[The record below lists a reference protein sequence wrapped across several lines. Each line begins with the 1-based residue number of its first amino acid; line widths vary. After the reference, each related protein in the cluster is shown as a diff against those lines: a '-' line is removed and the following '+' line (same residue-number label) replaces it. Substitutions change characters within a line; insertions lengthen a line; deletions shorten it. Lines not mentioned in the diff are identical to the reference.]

1 MLMTASGESAGQDGL
16 VPAVVTRLLEKGE
29 EVEARYV
36 LKDAEAYAT
45 STRLII
51 LRGGEPTIL
60 TYDRISTTRDVST
73 SNAWVILIGVA
84 LFALGGTSTLFP
96 VAGAILILFGA
107 IVKKRR
113 LELFVTGI
121 KEAIVLAG
129 AREVLGPLA
138 EKLAQK
144 RTKPSD

>member
-51 LRGGEPTIL
+51 LRGGEPTSL

-121 KEAIVLAG
+121 KGAIVLAG

-144 RTKPSD
+144 RIKASA

>member
-1 MLMTASGESAGQDGL
+1 M
-16 VPAVVTRLLEKGE
+16 PAVVTRLLEKGE

-96 VAGAILILFGA
+96 VA
-107 IVKKRR
+107 RPR
-113 LELFVTGI
+113 
-121 KEAIVLAG
+121 
-129 AREVLGPLA
+129 
-138 EKLAQK
+138 
-144 RTKPSD
+144 S